1 MKKRLLVAMALLIA
15 VSALA
20 VAPISA
26 GAVCCTAY
34 ARGDYQ
40 ILSNDASGAV
50 VRVWVGNNCRYAR
63 FVLVTVVA
71 NAADGGLAQG
81 AYTVWVPCFGTR
93 PVDVHIGEQIL
104 SVNKQIA
111 TPLGAF

>member
-15 VSALA
+15 VSTVA

-26 GAVCCTAY
+26 SVLCCTTY

-50 VRVWVGNNCRYAR
+50 VRVWVGNNCRIGR

-71 NAADGGLAQG
+71 NATGGGTIQG

-93 PVDVHIGEQIL
+93 PVDVHIGAQID

-111 TPLGAF
+111 TALGAL